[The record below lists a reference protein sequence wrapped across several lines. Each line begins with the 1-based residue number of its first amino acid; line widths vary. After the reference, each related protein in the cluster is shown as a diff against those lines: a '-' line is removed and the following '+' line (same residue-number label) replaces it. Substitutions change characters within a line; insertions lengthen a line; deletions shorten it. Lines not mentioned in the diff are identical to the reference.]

1 MNYTKH
7 SWSIGYTGLPSLL
20 LYALSCT
27 FFFPNIGF
35 TAEKPQI
42 KAASTSPQKTFISLG
57 DAVSKAVKLSS
68 QKIAAEAD
76 FNAQNNKS
84 WQAWTGIGPKVTA
97 DYTDIKFDKKL
108 EKQYG
113 PMTIPVRDD
122 KSRMG
127 SITLAQPIVSLYPLI
142 QYARFESTQTD
153 IKYKVLKIV
162 ERETAF
168 GAAEV
173 YRRSQQAEEMHQI
186 AQASIKAA
194 ENQSRDAQALYRVG
208 KLTRGDLLKIEMA
221 ILDAKAQEAKAEAVK
236 ETAFSALC
244 EMVGLTLPCNPKLE
258 VLSRNVNETA
268 VSIPD
273 LGTAVNAAMSKRFE
287 METANLGIE
296 LASFGKQLAYA
307 KFTPQVNAFIKWERN
322 FTTQEDNEKNSRA
335 IGLQATWE
343 LWDNGSRFFA
353 VHEAAEQVAKAEA
366 LKADQERKIRLEI
379 YQSTAYLKAAQ
390 ETLSLARGAVSQAE
404 ESYRIEQAR
413 FKSGATTATEL
424 LLSETAQTRAR
435 GGLVAALTE
444 LDIQHLNLQKA
455 MGHETPNLAIPS
467 K

>member
-268 VSIPD
+268 VSI
-273 LGTAVNAAMSKRFE
+273 VIS
-287 METANLGIE
+287 GIWSPFSQCPCS
-296 LASFGKQLAYA
+296 SFSS
-307 KFTPQVNAFIKWERN
+307 FF
-322 FTTQEDNEKNSRA
+322 NS
-335 IGLQATWE
+335 
-343 LWDNGSRFFA
+343 F
-353 VHEAAEQVAKAEA
+353 
-366 LKADQERKIRLEI
+366 
-379 YQSTAYLKAAQ
+379 
-390 ETLSLARGAVSQAE
+390 
-404 ESYRIEQAR
+404 
-413 FKSGATTATEL
+413 
-424 LLSETAQTRAR
+424 
-435 GGLVAALTE
+435 
-444 LDIQHLNLQKA
+444 
-455 MGHETPNLAIPS
+455 
-467 K
+467 